1 MFWSTVALILCVKL
15 LLIPSYHS
23 TDFEVH
29 RNWLAI
35 THSLPISEW
44 YQEATSE
51 WTLDYP
57 PLFAWFE
64 FILSYFA
71 KYFDAEMLQVKNLNY
86 ASSGTILFQRL
97 SVIVT
102 DFVFAYGTR
111 ELCSYLSSSG
121 IRKSSKWGSRWGS
134 PAAILQI
141 LLLGNAGLLLVDHI
155 HFQYNGFL
163 LGLLLISVARVL
175 QGKCLMA
182 SFWFA
187 VLLNLKH
194 IFIYVAPAY
203 FVYLLRSYCFLGAQS
218 SSLVQWRSFSPARFA
233 KLGLVVAYVFLV
245 SFGPFIVLNQLPQ
258 VFSRLFPFKR
268 GLCHAYWA
276 PNIWALYNIAD
287 KMAIIAGR
295 QLGITSNVSAAVMT
309 GGLVQEY
316 NHVFLPEIT
325 PRTTFLCTLL
335 SVLPALV
342 KLWCCPGNPY
352 HFVRCIVLC
361 ACGSFM
367 FGWHVHEKAILL
379 IIIPLSFMAVIWKKE
394 AQMYVFLATVGHY
407 SLFPLLFTAF
417 ELPIKVLLLVLHSSY
432 AFFNLA
438 SLFDMKKCSLCLP
451 LLSGLES
458 VYILGLVP
466 LFVFENVI
474 LPLLG
479 LNTRLPFL
487 PLMLTSVYC
496 AVGVLYF
503 WLKYYWH
510 FLTTSEVNHKRKA
523 H

>member
-1 MFWSTVALILCVKL
+1 MFWSTVALISCVKL
-15 LLIPSYHS
+15 LLIPSYRS

-35 THSLPISEW
+35 THSLPISKW

-64 FILSYFA
+64 FFLSHFA
-71 KYFDAEMLQVKNLNY
+71 KFFDPEMLEVKNLNY
-86 ASSGTILFQRL
+86 ASSGTVLFQRL

-102 DFVFAYGTR
+102 DLVFAYGTQ

-134 PAAILQI
+134 PATILQI

-163 LGLLLISVARVL
+163 LGLLLISVARIL
-175 QGKCLMA
+175 
-182 SFWFA
+182 
-187 VLLNLKH
+187 
-194 IFIYVAPAY
+194 
-203 FVYLLRSYCFLGAQS
+203 
-218 SSLVQWRSFSPARFA
+218 
-233 KLGLVVAYVFLV
+233 
-245 SFGPFIVLNQLPQ
+245 Q

-276 PNIWALYNIAD
+276 PNFWALYNIVD
-287 KMAIIAGR
+287 KALTIAGR
-295 QLGITSNVSAAVMT
+295 HMGLTSDVPAAVMT

-316 NHVFLPEIT
+316 KHVILPEIT
-325 PRTTFLCTLL
+325 PRTTFVCTLL
-335 SVLPALV
+335 SILPALV
-342 KLWCCPGNPY
+342 KLWCCPSNPY

-361 ACGSFM
+361 ASGSFM

-379 IIIPLSFMAVIWKKE
+379 VIIPLSFMAVIWKKE
-394 AQMYVFLATVGHY
+394 AQMYVLLATVGHY
-407 SLFPLLFTAF
+407 SLFPLLFTSF
-417 ELPIKVLLLVLHSSY
+417 EQPIKVLVLLLHSCY
-432 AFFNLA
+432 AFANLA
-438 SLFDMKKCSLCLP
+438 SLFDMKKCSACLP
-451 LLSGLES
+451 LLNTFESIYLLGLIPLFLYES
-458 VYILGLVP
+458 VIHPY
-466 LFVFENVI
+466 
-474 LPLLG
+474 LG

-496 AVGVLYF
+496 SLGISYF

-510 FLTTSEVNHKRKA
+510 FLTTSEINHKRKA